1 MEPNKLENEFKRK
14 LNQREINPT
23 QHAWDR
29 LEAMLNEI
37 EDKKVVPV
45 RRLNWLY
52 IAAGFIGLLL
62 MATLFFRQKNEI
74 SVPQQQ
80 VIVEGTAPSNI
91 SSPESEAVATT
102 DAVKENA
109 EQEIQEKVPTQK
121 TPTESTPVTERKIRN
136 VASGL
141 PKSRAVEKNTAVA
154 GIDLQQNPEPKIIEN
169 KKTDINPVFTPADE
183 QIADAG
189 TTAARKPTI
198 KVNASSLLS
207 EVDGELELSFRE
219 KVIQAAA
226 KNYKNVKV
234 ALANRNQE

>member
-1 MEPNKLENEFKRK
+1 MEPNKFENEFKRK
-14 LNQREINPT
+14 LSQREIKPT
-23 QHAWDR
+23 PHAWDR
-29 LEAMLNEI
+29 LESMLNAT
-37 EDKKVVPV
+37 EDKKAVPV

-80 VIVEGTAPSNI
+80 VIVEGNAPSDI
-91 SSPESEAVATT
+91 SSPENEAVATT
-102 DAVKENA
+102 DTVKETA
-109 EQEIQEKVPTQK
+109 GQEIQEKVPTQK
-121 TPTESTPVTERKIRN
+121 TQTETPVTERKIHN
-136 VASGL
+136 VTSGL

-154 GIDLQQNPEPKIIEN
+154 GIDLQQNPEPRIIEN

-189 TTAARKPTI
+189 TTARKPTI